1 VIAAALREDIGAGD
15 LTTDAIVPEGMRA
28 TADVVV
34 KAAGVV
40 CGLDTALAVFQN
52 LDRSAAMRVR
62 VADGGWVGTP
72 PTTVATVHAS
82 ARAVLTAERTALN
95 LLQRMSGIATAT
107 RRYVQAVEGTGCRI
121 LDTRKTAPGM
131 RELDKQAVRCGGGEN
146 HRLGLDAAFLIKDNH
161 IAVAGGI
168 APAVAAAR
176 AARPGLAVEVEVD
189 DLAGLEQALEAAV
202 DVVLLDNMDLPLLR
216 EAVARTGG
224 RAQLEA
230 SGGITLE
237 RVRAIAQTGVNAISV
252 GALTHSVTA
261 LDISLEVRGWKP

>member
-1 VIAAALREDIGAGD
+1 
-15 LTTDAIVPEGMRA
+15 
-28 TADVVV
+28 
-34 KAAGVV
+34 
-40 CGLDTALAVFQN
+40 
-52 LDRSAAMRVR
+52 
-62 VADGGWVGTP
+62 
-72 PTTVATVHAS
+72 
-82 ARAVLTAERTALN
+82 
-95 LLQRMSGIATAT
+95 
-107 RRYVQAVEGTGCRI
+107 
-121 LDTRKTAPGM
+121 
-131 RELDKQAVRCGGGEN
+131 
-146 HRLGLDAAFLIKDNH
+146 
-161 IAVAGGI
+161 VAGGI